1 MYSYLTGII
10 KEIESSYIVIDNHGI
25 GYLIYTANTYQFH
38 EEEEVKIYVYQ
49 QLRNHGNNYSSYM
62 YELGNGT
69 GNAGHPA
76 ILTVKI
82 NPQYNY
88 YVRVYAD
95 TISNTSIPMTLGY
108 QIEYGELQ

>member
-1 MYSYLTGII
+1 
-10 KEIESSYIVIDNHGI
+10 
-25 GYLIYTANTYQFH
+25 
-38 EEEEVKIYVYQ
+38 
-49 QLRNHGNNYSSYM
+49 M

-108 QIEYGELQ
+108 QIE